1 MYLRVF
7 MNAKVEKEF
16 HFDGLKWLLVALL
29 IFGGAFANS
38 YYSGEVALLYRV
50 LVLVAL
56 GVIAAFVA
64 VNTTKGNAFW
74 DLLKA
79 AQVEVRKVIWPS
91 RPETTQTTLVVVAV
105 VIVTALLL
113 WGLDTLLSYL
123 ASLIIG

>member
-1 MYLRVF
+1 

-29 IFGGAFANS
+29 VFGGAFANS
-38 YYSGEVALLYRV
+38 YYAGEVALLYRV
-50 LVLVAL
+50 LALVAL
-56 GVIAAFVA
+56 GLIAAFVA
-64 VNTTKGNAFW
+64 VNTAKGDAFW

-79 AQVEVRKVIWPS
+79 AQVEVRKVVWPS
-91 RPETTQTTLVVVAV
+91 KQETTQTTLVVVAV

-113 WGLDTLLSYL
+113 WGLDALLGYL